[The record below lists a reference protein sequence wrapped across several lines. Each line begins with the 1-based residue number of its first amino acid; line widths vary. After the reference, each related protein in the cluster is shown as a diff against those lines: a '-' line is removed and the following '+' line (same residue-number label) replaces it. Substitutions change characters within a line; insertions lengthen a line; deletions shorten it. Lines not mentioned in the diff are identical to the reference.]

1 MNIENSLLKAL
12 FVWFLGTVLCLIL
25 SVLITAVGLLVS
37 FLLMVHG
44 YGKAA
49 FCALVIGCSP
59 WILIMVLNVYE
70 EFRGWLFR
78 RAQRKRGG
86 V

>member
-1 MNIENSLLKAL
+1 VRSESPRVQSAARVVGISRPRRVARAAR
-12 FVWFLGTVLCLIL
+12 TVP
-25 SVLITAVGLLVS
+25 VRVV
-37 FLLMVHG
+37 
-44 YGKAA
+44 
-49 FCALVIGCSP
+49 
-59 WILIMVLNVYE
+59 MVLNVYE